1 MTGSIF
7 QQWIAIGMSHVLN
20 VPSAKWTYSQNPA
33 VSHVMD
39 TFFAELITTG
49 TYGIHYIDGGRIGFT
64 GGGGLSVLTLVG
76 VTPQQLD
83 GFLYNQRQ

>member
-1 MTGSIF
+1 
-7 QQWIAIGMSHVLN
+7 
-20 VPSAKWTYSQNPA
+20 
-33 VSHVMD
+33 MD

-64 GGGGLSVLTLVG
+64 GGGGLSVLTLAG